1 MGGRRRVEGWKA
13 TVDYLTVG
21 PFSENCYILS
31 TQNSDA
37 IIIDAGDEAHQII
50 EFIKEKELKPLAIF
64 STHAHLDHVD
74 AVGELKNHFK
84 IPFYLHKGDLVML
97 KSIKQQA
104 ASVGLECNF
113 PPVVDKFLEDSE
125 TMTLGKFKIK
135 VLHTPGH
142 TPGGS
147 CFLIEDMLFSGD
159 TLFAGSIGRTDFPGG
174 SYDALIDSIQKKI
187 LPLGDDIKVF
197 PGHGRST
204 TIGEERRSNSFLIDP
219 DRFRGLV

>member
-1 MGGRRRVEGWKA
+1 MGRRGRVERLKI

-21 PFSENCYILS
+21 PFSENCYILGTES
-31 TQNSDA
+31 NDA
-37 IIIDAGDEAHQII
+37 IIIDAGDEVHQII
-50 EFIKEKELKPLAIF
+50 EFIKKKKLKPLAIF
-64 STHAHLDHVD
+64 STHAHIDHVA
-74 AVGELKNHFK
+74 AVGNLKNHFK
-84 IPFYLHKGDLVML
+84 IPFYLHKGDLVIL

-104 ASVGLECNF
+104 TAVGLECNSA
-113 PPVVDKFLEDSE
+113 PVVDKFLEDSE
-125 TMTLGKFKIK
+125 TIALGEFKIK

-159 TLFAGSIGRTDFPGG
+159 TLFAGSVGRTDFPGG
-174 SYDALIDSIQKKI
+174 SYDALIVSIQKKI

-197 PGHGRST
+197 PGHGSST
-204 TIGEERRSNSFLIDP
+204 TIGEERRNNPFIVDA